1 MFRAINNAFHH
12 HCTATPIEQVG
23 RWHIYNIAD
32 VPADWPGNG
41 VKVAVTLTTEQV
53 EWLRA
58 NDKPGDFDP
67 LPLPQPIPEPQPEPE
82 AELEN

>member
-53 EWLRA
+53 EWLRV

-82 AELEN
+82 DEFEN